1 MNLFVLCQSSPKT
14 NMCQISYRAVGLRLV
29 SLTTYIC
36 WNLWN
41 MCILSDS
48 FVFSKYHTWVLIF
61 PVLSSNVIL
70 IWLFISFSLSLSL
83 LIHLSVNPSLPVS
96 RRPQYYKLIDECI
109 SQIVLHRNGT
119 DPDFKCRN
127 LSFNIEGLIGG
138 LLNRN
143 IHVHA
148 PSATVAVLVSMAVYF
163 NHSFSTSLRNT
174 TGWRQR
180 VSVH

>member
-1 MNLFVLCQSSPKT
+1 MSSDFP
-14 NMCQISYRAVGLRLV
+14 CP
-29 SLTTYIC
+29 
-36 WNLWN
+36 
-41 MCILSDS
+41 
-48 FVFSKYHTWVLIF
+48 LIKCY
-61 PVLSSNVIL
+61 PHMALY
-70 IWLFISFSLSLSL
+70 FSLSLSPPP